1 MAINKVYNFKS
12 SGKNVS
18 RAKKELQKIES
29 ENEILPLGF
38 SLPLDIN
45 SSGNGL
51 FKMNVNLEDQLED
64 NFKTL
69 VLTKPGER
77 LGFPDYGVDLIDVL
91 HGLGQEEIDQI
102 AMDRIKSA
110 VDKYMPFIQLKGFTS
125 NYENTTSNSKV
136 LNIYIIY
143 QINNNSEKTLN
154 LKLDLSNWGFYV
166 RYKK

>member
-154 LKLDLSNWGFYV
+154 LKLDLSN
-166 RYKK
+166 